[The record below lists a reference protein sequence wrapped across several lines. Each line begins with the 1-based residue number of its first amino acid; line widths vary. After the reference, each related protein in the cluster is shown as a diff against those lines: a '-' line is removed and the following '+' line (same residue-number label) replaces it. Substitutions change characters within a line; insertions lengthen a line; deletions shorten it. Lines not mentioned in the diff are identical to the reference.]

1 MITLIFNNEN
11 LYPVAVEHMSYNVS
25 YERPG
30 YGARNENLHA
40 VLANGMLLGDSMSN
54 LNHFENVVIEK
65 VTIQKEGVEDRVLA
79 FGAPMHLTGVD
90 SYVTAESETASF
102 NMQYISMTESEQ
114 SGV

>member
-1 MITLIFNNEN
+1 MVTLIFNDEN
-11 LYPVAVEHMSYNVS
+11 LFPVVVEQMSYNAS

-65 VTIQKEGVEDRVLA
+65 VTIQKEDTEDRNLI
-79 FGAPMHLTGVD
+79 FGAPMHLTNVD
-90 SYVTAESETASF
+90 SYVTADSETASF
-102 NMQYISMTESEQ
+102 NMQHISTTAAETM
-114 SGV
+114 